1 MAKQVLI
8 LLVIAAAVGGVYFFL
23 NYEIQTQYA
32 ERPTRP
38 AGKSCRGKP
47 AADPPLGRSRRRD
60 RPPRGAHPHRHLPTR
75 PARRGQAGQP
85 PGERRAACTFSPL
98 RSGGRAGRSGKEP
111 RGAVRLV
118 EQTQRGRQ
126 RPARYDFA
134 TCPTQ
139 ADATAWSTTARF
151 CSIATGS
158 KSIGRRCISSRIGWA
173 GFASSRW
180 SGSFRVRGPDPA
192 EAFTF
197 TLINVE
203 TDPEHTAAELDLL
216 AAAYRAVR
224 DDRPQRRRHHPA
236 GRSGE
241 RRPAPGPVGQAAG
254 VSPLLSGVPT
264 TVRGTQLLDNILL
277 DRRATCE
284 FTGRVEVVDLL
295 REFELT
301 MPGASEIS
309 EHLPVWAEFS
319 AYEGGQAG
327 HVAPPPSPRLPGEGQ

>member
-1 MAKQVLI
+1 MVEQLN
-8 LLVIAAAVGGVYFFL
+8 AAA
-23 NYEIQTQYA
+23 A
-32 ERPTRP
+32 P
-38 AGKSCRGKP
+38 
-47 AADPPLGRSRRRD
+47 
-60 RPPRGAHPHRHLPTR
+60 
-75 PARRGQAGQP
+75 
-85 PGERRAACTFSPL
+85 
-98 RSGGRAGRSGKEP
+98 AGRS
-111 RGAVRLV
+111 
-118 EQTQRGRQ
+118 
-126 RPARYDFA
+126 YDFA
-134 TCPTQ
+134 TCPSQET
-139 ADATAWSTTARF
+139 DAVEHYSAFLFDRNRIEVDRTTVHFVEDRLNRF
-151 CSIATGS
+151 RTKPLVGA
-158 KSIGRRCISSRIGWA
+158 
-173 GFASSRW
+173 
-180 SGSFRVRGPDPA
+180 FRVRGPDPA

-203 TDPEHTAAELDLL
+203 TDPEHTAVELDLL

-224 DDRPQRRRHHPA
+224 DD
-236 GRSGE
+236 GRNEDDIILLGDLESDDQHL
-241 RRPAPGPVGQAAG
+241 GQLGKLLG

-301 MPGASEIS
+301 TPGASEIS